1 MKVVWN
7 AACAAAADL
16 QNSVILTVPVVA
28 DSTPGLLRMLVM
40 LVRDSSN
47 FKIKTH
53 AAAALAAPLDR
64 GAYGE
69 VFADGLLVLLA
80 ALQGLQGSSSVQP
93 LPVAGERESR
103 DAGGAGAAAQQAAGG
118 SGADSADEE
127 SAFPNYRCGKA
138 SHMFPSLVHCC
149 NVLSKD
155 SFVCAV

>member
-28 DSTPGLLRMLVM
+28 DSTPGLLRMLVV

-93 LPVAGERESR
+93 LPVAAR

-149 NVLSKD
+149 NVLSEE